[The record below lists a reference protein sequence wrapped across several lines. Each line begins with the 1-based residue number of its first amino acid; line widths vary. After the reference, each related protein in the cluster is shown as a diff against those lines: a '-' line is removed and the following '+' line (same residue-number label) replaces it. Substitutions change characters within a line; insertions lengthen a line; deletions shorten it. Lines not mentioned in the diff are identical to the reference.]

1 MTKQTDKTGLRAFFI
16 SFVLTVLTFGTVA
29 LSVLLLL
36 QSQGASSQAGA
47 NQDSSAGISIKK
59 ESHTILFYAALSTAT
74 PDTFVLVRYD
84 GTDDKIYVAALPD
97 GLRCGGVP
105 LSSYQSDGLQAVKNA
120 LASELNITI
129 NNTAFLG
136 RSDLAMVL
144 STLGKINLT
153 LNQRLTYKDPV
164 SGFSF
169 TLEKGQQSLDENT
182 AVGLLSGTSELDE
195 EGARAL
201 NASIVTEYIL
211 QCAGYLSEDTDN
223 LFFNTLLNTAY
234 DDMNSVVVAK
244 SLNILKDLC
253 AKSDAFASM
262 VTLDYQEKD
271 GVPTPGKKNEELLE
285 LYFR

>member
-1 MTKQTDKTGLRAFFI
+1 MTRQTDKTGLHAFFI
-16 SFVLTVLTFGTVA
+16 SFVLTVLTFGAVA

-36 QSQGASSQAGA
+36 QSRGPSSQAGA
-47 NQDSSAGISIKK
+47 NQDSSAGLSIKK
-59 ESHTILFYAALSTAT
+59 EDHTVLFYASLSAAA

-84 GTDDKIYVAALPD
+84 GAADKIYVSALP
-97 GLRCGGVP
+97 GNLRCGGVP

-129 NNTAFLG
+129 SNAAFLG

-144 STLGKINLT
+144 STLGKIKLT
-153 LNQRLTYKDPV
+153 LNQRLTYRDPV

-169 TLEKGQQSLDENT
+169 TLEKGIQNLDENT
-182 AVGLLSGTSELDE
+182 VVGLLSGTAELDE
-195 EGARAL
+195 EGTRAL

-211 QCAGYLSEDTDN
+211 QCANYLSEDADN

-244 SLNILKDLC
+244 ILNILKDLC
-253 AKSDAFASM
+253 AKGDDFAAM
-262 VTLDYQEKD
+262 VTLDYKEED
-271 GVPTPGKKNEELLE
+271 GVPLPSAKNEELLE